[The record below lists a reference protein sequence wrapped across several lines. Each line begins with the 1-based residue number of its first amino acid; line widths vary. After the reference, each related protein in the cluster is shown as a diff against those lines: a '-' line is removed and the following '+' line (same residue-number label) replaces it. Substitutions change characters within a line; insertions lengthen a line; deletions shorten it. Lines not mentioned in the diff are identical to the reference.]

1 MHYLVAH
8 KGFVFVSLTLV
19 VIEINLIKGQCW
31 SFKNTSLLNV

>member
-19 VIEINLIKGQCW
+19 VIEINLIKGQCYHGHL
-31 SFKNTSLLNV
+31 KIHHY